1 MNARIIIAGAAV
13 VCAALLWLV
22 RAGSRRA
29 TPVSVVGA
37 SVVVLARGAII
48 IFALLLPLP
57 TPATLGLLA
66 VACLYPVFF

>member
-22 RAGSRRA
+22 RAGSQRVK
-29 TPVSVVGA
+29 PVSMVGA
-37 SVVVLARGAII
+37 VLARGAII
-48 IFALLLPLP
+48 IFALSLPLP

-66 VACLYPVFF
+66 MAVCIPCFFNP